1 MSIGYAGYSR
11 LDPTTYAGGRG
22 RAPSGDDPEALL
34 AYMTRADAID
44 YENDYGQFE
53 RDLVERART
62 DTSLIDSAKVDS
74 GKASALMAGVAE
86 RNESRYGVSLTP
98 AQRQQQEASQRRG
111 QALGTGQAVNNARLA
126 QKDLNSS
133 LLGGVV
139 DVGQGVYQRSMGAL
153 TNAAANKNSLDN
165 AYKAAKA
172 QSKAQTYSTIGSLG
186 SSAIIA
192 AAVFF

>member
-1 MSIGYAGYSR
+1 MSIGYAGYPQIN
-11 LDPTTYAGGRG
+11 PTTYAGGRG
-22 RAPSGDDPEALL
+22 SAPSGDDPEALL

-153 TNAAANKNSLDN
+153 TSAAANKNSLDN

-172 QSKAQTYSTIGSLG
+172 QSKAQTYSTIGSIG

>member
-1 MSIGYAGYSR
+1 MSIGYAGYPQ

-74 GKASALMAGVAE
+74 GKASALMAGVAK

-153 TNAAANKNSLDN
+153 TSAAANKNSLDN